1 MFLGV
6 CSSFKDAFVFLSINE
21 RTLNYTMIV
30 TFLHFQ
36 IFLSYRTS
44 LASENSHTP
53 CLHQWFIYLVFIV
66 FVFITIF
73 RIKGKYSNEIRI
85 KLFFFAFMLLS
96 VSSTLLLECN
106 VFNVLFYNVV
116 EGEVSTLKS
125 KWEILYTNTCLLA
138 SLFVSL
144 VFVSLFIYFINL
156 MIYEMYVF
164 FYVYDSFFP
173 IFSFIVF
180 FFLLLIPFLKV
191 SYIFPQTLKHE
202 LKTSKLHQYLNSF
215 SNFNDWL
222 ILIIYFF
229 FNVTTLKKGRFLK
242 LWLY

>member
-1 MFLGV
+1 MQLVSILPVLLITNYIVMFLGV

-96 VSSTLLLECN
+96 VSSCCWN
-106 VFNVLFYNVV
+106 VMF
-116 EGEVSTLKS
+116 
-125 KWEILYTNTCLLA
+125 
-138 SLFVSL
+138 
-144 VFVSLFIYFINL
+144 L
-156 MIYEMYVF
+156 M
-164 FYVYDSFFP
+164 
-173 IFSFIVF
+173 F
-180 FFLLLIPFLKV
+180 FFIMSWKERLVRWNLSERFYILILVCWHPFL
-191 SYIFPQTLKHE
+191 
-202 LKTSKLHQYLNSF
+202 YL
-215 SNFNDWL
+215 
-222 ILIIYFF
+222 
-229 FNVTTLKKGRFLK
+229 
-242 LWLY
+242 